1 MFVILL
7 VFPSC
12 CMAAPSCMKL
22 LPMVVYS
29 LLKCDW
35 YLVVWSEQVLSM
47 FCKERFNIKCQ

>member
-1 MFVILL
+1 MVILL

-47 FCKERFNIKCQ
+47 FCKERFDIK